1 MCKKQKIRRPES
13 VGHMNIYI
21 KKSRKAEEDD
31 DDDEDDDEDD
41 ETSLEGV
48 RFPVARYDRR
58 RYRM

>member
-1 MCKKQKIRRPES
+1 
-13 VGHMNIYI
+13 MNIYI
-21 KKSRKAEEDD
+21 KKSRKAEED